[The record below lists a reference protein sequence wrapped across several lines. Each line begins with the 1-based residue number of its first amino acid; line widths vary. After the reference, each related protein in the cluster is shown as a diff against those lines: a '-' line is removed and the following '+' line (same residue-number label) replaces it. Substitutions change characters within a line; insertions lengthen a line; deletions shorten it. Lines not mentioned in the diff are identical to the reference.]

1 MRKIEAT
8 IDPRIFPDVR
18 EALARVGV
26 TDFALG
32 DVRCTDAHGAHVEF
46 YRGVEYRVDLVPKLR
61 LEVVID
67 HWSVDL
73 VVKAITTATEMPDG
87 VGRVLVVPVEQVTSG
102 EGETVHA
109 AR

>member
-8 IDPRIFPDVR
+8 MDPSIFHDVR

-26 TDFALG
+26 TDITLS
-32 DVRCTDAHGAHVEF
+32 DVRCTDAHGAQAEF

-67 HWSVDL
+67 DWSVEE
-73 VVKAITTATEMPDG
+73 VVKAITTSTEAPRG
-87 VGRVLVVPVEQVTSG
+87 VGRVRIAPVEQVTSW